1 MSDFCESDHGRCHR
15 QFTGLTDHQNIDENA
30 LFDQGGTGLPDC
42 AAAEA
47 EAREP
52 GEKVRT
58 LELRND
64 NLTLF

>member
-1 MSDFCESDHGRCHR
+1 MSDFCESDHGRYHR
-15 QFTGLTDHQNIDENA
+15 QFIGLTDHQNIDENP
-30 LFDQGGTGLPDC
+30 LFDQGGTGLPDS

-64 NLTLF
+64 N